1 MKTSKL
7 ILATLV
13 LTVVCRTTCDSVMKT
28 SKLVFA
34 TLVLT
39 VVCKMKRK
47 QKISCFFDKSL
58 LDYVHSFLTMQDI
71 FKNFF
76 S

>member
-7 ILATLV
+7 VFATLV
-13 LTVVCRTTCDSVMKT
+13 LTVVCRTTCDSVMRI
-28 SKLVFA
+28 SKLILA

-47 QKISCFFDKSL
+47 QKSL
-58 LDYVHSFLTMQDI
+58 A
-71 FKNFF
+71 F
-76 S
+76 SKRVC